1 MTTYFVALSVVV
13 ATIQIYLL
21 WRLLAA
27 FGVLRRFEER
37 LGHYGDAL
45 SLLTETSETGFDSV
59 TRELE
64 RLRMLG
70 EVRTE
75 LRSAAAVRPAPS
87 RTQTAEAVAEAL
99 MARVDATPA
108 HLLAQSRLDD
118 VRAPERGA
126 QRPTDAHRPVEN
138 AVARPTA
145 APSGPTVSFVQVAG
159 TPAAGSVSASTVGR
173 RETVGP
179 AIERDRDEPL
189 EPASDA
195 ALAHTAAS
203 GDPVADVVRLLETAQ
218 GRPSAAQ
225 LSEAAV
231 RLRMHLAGG
240 AAVARHTQ
248 TARSPQSATRG
259 RQEGAHGLLRA

>member
-1 MTTYFVALSVVV
+1 MTTYFVALSVVI

-37 LGHYGDAL
+37 LGHFGDAL
-45 SLLTETSETGFDSV
+45 SLLTETTETGFDSV

-64 RLRMLG
+64 RLRALG
-70 EVRTE
+70 EVRAE
-75 LRSAAAVRPAPS
+75 LRSAAAVKHVPS
-87 RTQTAEAVAEAL
+87 RTQAAEAVAEAL

-108 HLLAQSRLDD
+108 HLLAQSRIDELR
-118 VRAPERGA
+118 VPERGA
-126 QRPTDAHRPVEN
+126 QASERSGPRPMDAVPPV
-138 AVARPTA
+138 A
-145 APSGPTVSFVQVAG
+145 APGGPTVSFVPVAG
-159 TPAAGSVSASTVGR
+159 TQATAGISASGLARRDTVVADAGR
-173 RETVGP
+173 HGEEV
-179 AIERDRDEPL
+179 L
-189 EPASDA
+189 EPTRDGVV
-195 ALAHTAAS
+195 AHTPAS

-240 AAVARHTQ
+240 AAVARQTQ
-248 TARSPQSATRG
+248 TARGAQATTRL
-259 RQEGAHGLLRA
+259 RQEGTHGLLRA